1 MSTRRAYQAGVKKF
15 VLFCNLY
22 HFHTPLPVSQSILCL
37 YVTFLA
43 KSSLSS
49 STIQS
54 YLSALRY
61 LHISLGLP
69 EPDVGSMAKL
79 KLVVRGIRR
88 LKGKDFNGKRRLP
101 ITPSILRDLRRW
113 WERSPSFESALLW
126 AVCCTAFFG
135 FFRLG
140 ELLPT
145 TVRGDPALSIG
156 DIAVDKHD
164 SPSLVRIHLRS
175 SKMDSLCHGVDVFL
189 GITCN
194 ELCPVSAMVSY
205 LAQRG
210 SKEGPVFVLEDGS
223 PLLKSAFVQKFKR
236 SALNSNWFE

>member
-1 MSTRRAYQAGVKKF
+1 
-15 VLFCNLY
+15 
-22 HFHTPLPVSQSILCL
+22 
-37 YVTFLA
+37 
-43 KSSLSS
+43 
-49 STIQS
+49 
-54 YLSALRY
+54 
-61 LHISLGLP
+61 
-69 EPDVGSMAKL
+69 MAKL

-145 TVRGDPALSIG
+145 TARGDPALSIG

-175 SKMDSLCHGVDVFL
+175 SKTDTLCRGVDVFL
-189 GITCN
+189 GVTCN
-194 ELCPVSAMVSY
+194 ELCLVSALVSY

-210 SKEGPVFVLEDGS
+210 SKEGPVFVREDGS
-223 PLLKSAFVQKFKR
+223 PLLKSAFVQKLR
-236 SALNSNWFE
+236 SALNSIGLNESVYAGHSFRIGAATTAAERGFEDSLIKTLGRWESEAYQLYIRVPRNILLATSRRLVG